1 MATLYIIVSL
11 LVVTLKSL
19 RRENHVARWIM
30 KLYCDRL
37 FCSIIVFFREAL
49 KESCLTCS
57 QHGIRW
63 QSLWIGRTCVHES
76 TKYFPVARILSRS
89 RQLNIKQTIQT
100 ILKRRQLRGAC
111 KKTHDA
117 SYKILPG
124 MASDCDKHLYV
135 RIPAKL
141 LITHDYFNFIVPT
154 WPFWSAFTFD
164 LLFSPTRTWSHMDA
178 FFSESSRA
186 TQQLR
191 KLNVW
196 LPATGKYPKVICG
209 FMNVCAPRLPSKTK
223 ILWKLCVISIYLV
236 CCQGQEKP
244 PVPTYA
250 VLTASQTWLF

>member
-19 RRENHVARWIM
+19 RRENHVAWWIM

-37 FCSIIVFFREAL
+37 LCSIIVFFREAL
-49 KESCLTCS
+49 KEPCLTCS

-111 KKTHDA
+111 KKAHDA

-135 RIPAKL
+135 CIPARL
-141 LITHDYFNFIVPT
+141 LMLHYPRLLYCFDMPVLKRIYFWPLLFPNTHDDT
-154 WPFWSAFTFD
+154 WTHFFAEQPRRITAEKLHGWEIFSSKSKPFENHRHNSSNQVSWI
-164 LLFSPTRTWSHMDA
+164 LLFWMGHMNIEPLIA
-178 FFSESSRA
+178 VA
-186 TQQLR
+186 T
-191 KLNVW
+191 
-196 LPATGKYPKVICG
+196 
-209 FMNVCAPRLPSKTK
+209 
-223 ILWKLCVISIYLV
+223 
-236 CCQGQEKP
+236 
-244 PVPTYA
+244 
-250 VLTASQTWLF
+250 

>member
-76 TKYFPVARILSRS
+76 TKYFPVAIILSRS

-135 RIPAKL
+135 CIPARL
-141 LITHDYFNFIVPT
+141 LMLHYPRLLYCFDMPVLK
-154 WPFWSAFTFD
+154 WFTFD
-164 LLFSPTRTWSHMDA
+164 LLFSPTHTWWHMDA
-178 FFSESSRA
+178 ILSQNSRA
-186 TQQLR
+186 AQQLR
-191 KLNVW
+191 KLMFGCLLREGTVSLLRESNLW
-196 LPATGKYPKVICG
+196 IHER
-209 FMNVCAPRLPSKTK
+209 VCAPFT
-223 ILWKLCVISIYLV
+223 V
-236 CCQGQEKP
+236 
-244 PVPTYA
+244 
-250 VLTASQTWLF
+250 